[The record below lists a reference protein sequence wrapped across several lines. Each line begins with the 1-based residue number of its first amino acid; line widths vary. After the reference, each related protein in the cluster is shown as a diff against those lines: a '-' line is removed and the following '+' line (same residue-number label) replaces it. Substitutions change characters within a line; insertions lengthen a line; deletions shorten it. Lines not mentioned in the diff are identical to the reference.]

1 MWELTNNSKQTFS
14 KAFNILALKLKVKP
28 RRDQQQRSSSVLKE
42 LVTQPQSQA
51 DQLKDWLINLDRN
64 TSEEKPKHKIRT
76 SKRIKVSATPSIPN
90 QSTAILEQRFQ
101 RRNSPFNIL
110 GQNLSKTTE
119 LYQEYMFLPQGS
131 RQSLE
136 ETIQLKVRNES
147 PVSSVEISDGSGS
160 EQKFRKVVA
169 PNQRRIVLKSTQ
181 RQQKIDPFLK
191 EKLESLERFKALK
204 VAERKVSLKSQ
215 PITISRSGKKSQF
228 TNPS

>member
-1 MWELTNNSKQTFS
+1 M
-14 KAFNILALKLKVKP
+14 I
-28 RRDQQQRSSSVLKE
+28 
-42 LVTQPQSQA
+42 
-51 DQLKDWLINLDRN
+51 
-64 TSEEKPKHKIRT
+64 
-76 SKRIKVSATPSIPN
+76 
-90 QSTAILEQRFQ
+90 
-101 RRNSPFNIL
+101 
-110 GQNLSKTTE
+110 
-119 LYQEYMFLPQGS
+119 LPQGS

-160 EQKFRKVVA
+160 EQKLRKVVA

-215 PITISRSGKKSQF
+215 PITISRSGKKS
-228 TNPS
+228 